1 MKYFIFL
8 GMFLLIFFPCLT
20 YADTRYSIST
30 ENSPF
35 IGKIDA
41 PVTIIEFIDYQ

>member
-20 YADTRYSIST
+20 YADIRYSIST